1 MDIRTLAWFLLLG
14 QIGSALFMSAVIARQ
29 VTLFG
34 RQMQRDLI
42 WFRRVL
48 FALAMVIFLGN
59 AIPMGI
65 DVVTVLGFVTRSANH
80 INTVG
85 LYYTTSNT
93 LVAFTSSVLIWML
106 YRLAAKTV
114 LITEVA
120 QEAVDK
126 EASGNT
132 DQAGAQ

>member
-34 RQMQRDLI
+34 RKMQRDLI

-48 FALAMVIFLGN
+48 FLLALVIFVGN
-59 AIPMGI
+59 FIPMGI
-65 DVVTVLGFVTRSANH
+65 DIVTVLGLVTRSAHH

-85 LYYTTSNT
+85 LYYTGSNT

-106 YRLAAKTV
+106 YRLAAKTI

-120 QEAVDK
+120 AEATEAARNK
-126 EASGNT
+126 EE
-132 DQAGAQ
+132 AGAQ